1 MIFLR
6 IIIRY
11 NFFLNFFKKRTY
23 SVFHKKKYFYEKKIK
38 LDRKENGEIFC
49 EL

>member
-1 MIFLR
+1 M
-6 IIIRY
+6 
-11 NFFLNFFKKRTY
+11 Y

-38 LDRKENGEIFC
+38 LNRKGNGEIFC